1 MLCDGRLSSAVKKF
15 GNIFHL
21 SEIYFILGSS
31 VHFTKWST
39 YPEYLHSDCQLMCFF
54 MPDSLSSAALNL
66 WMVSGQTA
74 SGNTFSVAVRTRHR
88 GSWNIR
94 QTFGYSSSRLLF
106 TDGWSGR
113 FLLSASNWMTS
124 GRWCSIVPG
133 SASACDCGQAW
144 TDDMELEEMKAHAAH
159 CWHLWISTETFLNIN
174 SCPPS
179 HLQRRTL
186 EDRHVRGEYIHIHP
200 EFVLL
205 LPSST
210 ALHYITLHYITLHFI
225 ASYSCEPTAIP
236 SV

>member
-1 MLCDGRLSSAVKKF
+1 
-15 GNIFHL
+15 
-21 SEIYFILGSS
+21 
-31 VHFTKWST
+31 
-39 YPEYLHSDCQLMCFF
+39 MCFF

-210 ALHYITLHYITLHFI
+210 ALHYITLHYITFYCFI
-225 ASYSCEPTAIP
+225 LLRADCHPISLTCSHVRNNTYYLTCCQTFRVKLADKQ
-236 SV
+236 VAYYNCY